1 MSTSGLT
8 TFNPATKFAYVHCR
22 PDGSVFYV
30 GKGAH
35 RRVKNLRERNE
46 YHKRVVAK
54 YGKEN
59 ILIGML
65 ECSSEAISLEL
76 ERGIIKCLKQS
87 GVRLTNC
94 TDGGEKGTVLT
105 EETKAKLSKAAKKRG
120 VSAACRAASVI
131 ARKGKPLTEEQKR
144 RQSESMKGIVFTE
157 GHRINI
163 SKSAKKR
170 GMSQTLI
177 KAAHKA
183 NKGRVQPKEE
193 KQKRSV
199 ALLAYWDVK
208 GRKPKKIIDPAIRIT
223 TSMTNLDIKL
233 RPVIVDGVYYATS
246 KEAAKII
253 GVTPSAIIYAL
264 KHSGYTK
271 GYRIEEV
278 EYGN

>member
-30 GKGAH
+30 GKGAY

-59 ILIGML
+59 ILIGMM
-65 ECSSEAISLEL
+65 ECSSDAISLEL
-76 ERGIIKCLKQS
+76 ERGIIKCLKRS
-87 GVRLTNC
+87 GIRLTNC
-94 TDGGEKGTVLT
+94 TDGGEKGTLLT
-105 EETKAKLSKAAKKRG
+105 EETKVKLSNAAKKRG
-120 VSAACRAASVI
+120 VSKACRASSVA
-131 ARKGKPLTEEQKR
+131 ARKGKPLSEEQKR

-157 GHRINI
+157 EHRINI
-163 SKSAKKR
+163 SKAAKKR
-170 GMSQTLI
+170 GMPQTLI

-199 ALLAYWDVK
+199 ALLAYWDIK

-233 RPVIVDGVYYATS
+233 RPVIVDSIYYNTS
-246 KEAAKII
+246 KEAAEVI
-253 GVTPSAIIYAL
+253 GVSPSAIIYAL

-271 GYRIEEV
+271 GHRVEEV